1 MSDSENDLPSDEEE
15 DDDYVPSGEE
25 VQEEARETIGRGF
38 HILKGDCS
46 ICSRTVSCNQLM
58 LNMSHSHRRRNQ
70 MIPSRRTRK
79 TRKEIPVK
87 SDGWVRGKAPD

>member
-46 ICSRTVSCNQLM
+46 IGSRTV
-58 LNMSHSHRRRNQ
+58 
-70 MIPSRRTRK
+70 
-79 TRKEIPVK
+79 
-87 SDGWVRGKAPD
+87 